1 LRSHDINFERRKK
14 LEAQIK
20 EFLRG
25 GGLIQQIPEGE
36 SKDNVTPLNIKRKK
50 NV

>member
-1 LRSHDINFERRKK
+1 MRSHDIHLELRKK
-14 LEAQIK
+14 LDAQIK
-20 EFLRG
+20 EFLKS

-36 SKDNVTPLNIKRKK
+36 SKDNVTPLHIQRIY